1 MAEFTFHPTLPNESA
16 YASKRAIVRS
26 VLNVDLM
33 IPRYRTQVVRVLRH
47 AVLLVAG
54 FLSVQP
60 AVAQDLDARE
70 IIRLAFEH
78 DERNEILTRNYTF
91 QQRIEERALNKK
103 GEIKSTKSRTHDVT
117 LLDGTEY
124 RRLIAKDD
132 EPLSSAEEQKEQR
145 KLDKSIEKVQNE
157 TPKQRAKRFAKR
169 DEHKQ
174 EQRKWIAE
182 IQNSFDFQLKGEE
195 TVDGVETYVID
206 ASPKTDYKADFDR
219 ARFLTKMRG
228 RFWIAKADYAWMRL
242 EAETL
247 DTISFG
253 WFLFR
258 LGPGSI
264 IEFSQTE
271 VNDEVWLIEA
281 FRVRLHGRVALLK
294 GLHREIVGT
303 YSEYRKFSADSN
315 VTFSDAVE

>member
-1 MAEFTFHPTLPNESA
+1 
-16 YASKRAIVRS
+16 
-26 VLNVDLM
+26 M
-33 IPRYRTQVVRVLRH
+33 IPCYRSQFVCVLRH
-47 AVLLVAG
+47 VVLLVAA
-54 FLSVQP
+54 FLIVQP
-60 AVAQDLDARE
+60 AVAQDLDAAE

-78 DERNEILTRNYTF
+78 DERNEILTRHYTF
-91 QQRIEERALNKK
+91 EQRIEERSLDKQGEVK
-103 GEIKSTKSRTHDVT
+103 GSKSRTHDVT

-132 EPLSSAEEQKEQR
+132 EPLGSAEEEKEQR
-145 KLDKSIEKVQNE
+145 KLDKSIERVQNE
-157 TPKQRAKRFAKR
+157 TPRQRAKRLAKR
-169 DEHKQ
+169 NERKE

-182 IQNSFDFQLKGEE
+182 IQNSFNFQLIGEE

-206 ASPKTDYKADFDR
+206 AGSKSDYKADFDR

-228 RFWIAKADYAWMRL
+228 TFWIAKADHAWMRL

-271 VNDEVWLIEA
+271 VNDEVWLLEA
-281 FRVRLHGRVALLK
+281 FRVRLHGRVALLM
-294 GLHREIVGT
+294 GFHREIVGA

-315 VTFSDAVE
+315 VTFSDTVE